1 MSRSNKSFEERLKSE
16 REAIERAKA
25 RMRSLEQRQK
35 KEERKKRTQRLIAVG
50 AEVEHYA
57 GCQITNLESFKVI
70 LQKAG
75 PYIAQ
80 SQTVSF
86 SKDQMKSAENN
97 MTDTKLNVTELPEI
111 KSAQGEIYNPIFN
124 EQISLRD
131 KMINSLM

>member
-1 MSRSNKSFEERLKSE
+1 MSRSNKSFEDRITAE

-86 SKDQMKSAENN
+86 AKDQMKSADNN
-97 MTDTKLNVTELPEI
+97 MTDNKPNVTAVPEI
-111 KSAQGEIYNPIFN
+111 KSPQGEIYNPIFN